1 MKLSFFA
8 CLLFSAVVCSDLQ
21 AAEASH
27 HAVSDD
33 VIAQQNAKLAAAT
46 KDKGYGPQSPRDID
60 IKTGSDLRLFAL
72 APSYEHMNLCN
83 IHMHVNAEHKG
94 GEFTTYA
101 GNGNGKGMGSGY
113 KYNGKLSNAELAPV
127 KDPICAGEHGSLQ
140 SGDTI
145 EVHYVHTSAMAVPG
159 VSLNSC
165 MSEAIKNPELR
176 VEAQVFVLVNDS
188 KALDFTKLAAVGVDD
203 GYHQALNIPDNT
215 GEPVQYAG
223 STTGPDYN
231 EVASPF
237 QVSWGVR
244 PKVAKVNIATVGTWC
259 KANPF
264 KESEAHAVRNLV
276 TNPDLLSKIDD

>member
-1 MKLSFFA
+1 MKLSLFS

-21 AAEASH
+21 AAEASQ
-27 HAVSDD
+27 HAVSDE
-33 VIAQQNAKLAAAT
+33 VIAQQNARLAAAT
-46 KDKGYGPQSPRDID
+46 KGKGYGPQSPRDID
-60 IKTGSDLRLFAL
+60 VKTGNNQRVFSL
-72 APSYEHMNLCN
+72 ASSYEQMNLCN
-83 IHMHVNAEHKG
+83 IHMHVSAEHKG

-113 KYNGKLSNAELAPV
+113 KYNGTLSKAELTPV
-127 KDPICAGEHGSLQ
+127 KEPICAGEHGSLH

-145 EVHYVHTSAMAVPG
+145 EVHYVHTSAMATPG
-159 VSLNSC
+159 ATLNSC

-188 KALDFTKLAAVGVDD
+188 KALDFTKLTAVGMDD
-203 GYHQALNIPDNT
+203 GYHQALNIPQNT
-215 GEPVQYAG
+215 GEAVEYAG

-244 PKVAKVNIATVGTWC
+244 PKVAKVNIATVGAWC

>member
-1 MKLSFFA
+1 MKLSFFS

-21 AAEASH
+21 AAKASH
-27 HAVSDD
+27 HAVSDE
-33 VIAQQNAKLAAAT
+33 VIAQQNARLAAAT
-46 KDKGYGPQSPRDID
+46 KDKGYGPQSPRDIGV
-60 IKTGSDLRLFAL
+60 KTGNNQRVFGQ
-72 APSYEHMNLCN
+72 APSYEQMNLCN
-83 IHMHVNAEHKG
+83 IHMHVSAEHKG

-101 GNGNGKGMGSGY
+101 GPGDGKGMGSGY
-113 KYNGKLSNAELAPV
+113 KYNGKLSKAELTPV
-127 KDPICAGEHGSLQ
+127 KEPICAGEHGSLH

-145 EVHYVHTSAMAVPG
+145 EVHYVHTSAMAAPG
-159 VSLNSC
+159 ATLNAC

-188 KALDFTKLAAVGVDD
+188 KALDFTKLAAVGMDD
-203 GYHQALNIPDNT
+203 GYHQAPNIPQNT
-215 GEPVQYAG
+215 GEPVEYAG

-244 PKVAKVNIATVGTWC
+244 PKVAKVNIATVGAWC

-264 KESEAHAVRNLV
+264 NESMAHGVRNLV
-276 TNPDLLSKIDD
+276 TNPDLLSEIDD